1 MATPSSP
8 FSFLDDLFNRI
19 GERLQPP
26 AWAVHEIQHR
36 AVLFLNHVLQQ
47 EPEAQQRL
55 LRQQGRVVR
64 FQWRFVTMELVA
76 TPAGLLDL
84 APAGSVPEL
93 TLTVT
98 DESPF
103 DLARN
108 TLRGGKPSVQI
119 IGDVQLAAEVN
130 WLVDHVRW
138 DLEDD
143 LARLIGDVPAHTI
156 SNGARR
162 VVGALRQFVADR
174 KPERAGGPGAGG
186 VSGVGHTIILV
197 RGPSRVDAP
206 GRRRRFYRVA

>member
-93 TLTVT
+93 TLTIT

-103 DLARN
+103 ELARN

-138 DLEDD
+138 DVEDD
-143 LARLIGDVPAHTI
+143 LARLVGDVPAHTI
-156 SNGARR
+156 ANGARR
-162 VVGALRQFVADR
+162 VVEALRQFAGGR
-174 KPERAGGPGAGG
+174 KPPQAGGPSTGSA
-186 VSGVGHTIILV
+186 ST
-197 RGPSRVDAP
+197 AE
-206 GRRRRFYRVA
+206 

>member
-8 FSFLDDLFNRI
+8 FSLLGDLFNRI

-26 AWAVHEIQHR
+26 AWAIHEIQHR
-36 AVLFLNHVLQQ
+36 VVLFLNHVLQQ

-84 APAGSVPEL
+84 APEGSTPEL

-98 DESPF
+98 DDSPF
-103 DLARN
+103 DIARA
-108 TLRGGKPSVQI
+108 TLRGDKPSVQI
-119 IGDVQLAAEVN
+119 VGDVQLAAEVN

-138 DLEDD
+138 DVEDD
-143 LARLIGDVPAHTI
+143 LARVIGDVPAHTLG
-156 SNGARR
+156 NGVRR
-162 VVGALRQFVADR
+162 VMGALRQFVGDR
-174 KPERAGGPGAGG
+174 TARAGGAAG
-186 VSGVGHTIILV
+186 H
-197 RGPSRVDAP
+197 AE
-206 GRRRRFYRVA
+206 

>member
-8 FSFLDDLFNRI
+8 FSLLGDLFNRI

-84 APAGSVPEL
+84 APAGSAPEL
-93 TLTVT
+93 TLTVI
-98 DESPF
+98 DDSPF
-103 DLARN
+103 DIARA
-108 TLRGGKPSVQI
+108 TLRGDKPSVQI
-119 IGDVQLAAEVN
+119 VGDVQLAAEVN

-138 DLEDD
+138 DVEDD
-143 LARLIGDVPAHTI
+143 LARVIGDVPAHTLG
-156 SNGARR
+156 NGVRR
-162 VVGALRQFVADR
+162 VVGALRQFVGDR
-174 KPERAGGPGAGG
+174 SARAGGAAG
-186 VSGVGHTIILV
+186 H
-197 RGPSRVDAP
+197 AE
-206 GRRRRFYRVA
+206 